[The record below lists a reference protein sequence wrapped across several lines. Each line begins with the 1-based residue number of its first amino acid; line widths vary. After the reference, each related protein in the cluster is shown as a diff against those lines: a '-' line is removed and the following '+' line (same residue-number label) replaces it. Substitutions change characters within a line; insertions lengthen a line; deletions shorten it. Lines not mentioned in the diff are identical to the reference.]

1 MQESILEHTIYP
13 NEYQN
18 LWGMAMKLLANW
30 LFLRNRENENCT
42 TLIVGGCHP
51 KSTASTWRMMGT
63 ENSRWQRVE
72 NSLRKNDSKE
82 NKL

>member
-1 MQESILEHTIYP
+1 
-13 NEYQN
+13 
-18 LWGMAMKLLANW
+18 
-30 LFLRNRENENCT
+30 LFLRNENYT

-63 ENSRWQRVE
+63 ENSRWQKVE
-72 NSLRKNDSKE
+72 NSLRKNDGKE